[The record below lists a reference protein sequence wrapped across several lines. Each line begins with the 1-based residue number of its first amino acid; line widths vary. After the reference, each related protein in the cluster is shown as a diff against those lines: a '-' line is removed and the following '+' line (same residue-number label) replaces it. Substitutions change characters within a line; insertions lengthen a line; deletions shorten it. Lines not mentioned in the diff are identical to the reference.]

1 MKNKHNTMN
10 SAASS
15 KTYIKMQGQLLEDD
29 DCACLLVEAIAKKSQ
44 NIKWETMVDKKKV
57 SHKRIR
63 RVSMDRFYEL
73 VTGDENAFYKMC
85 MKLPLVV
92 DSIVKE
98 EKNID
103 IPKDTVVDDL
113 DKLLSIIGEE
123 EVNIAKAMAI
133 YMLGF
138 STYNGFGDKILDS
151 FGLESKESILKKIY
165 EYVGDKRRFADGG
178 TDFGFFRKN

>member
-1 MKNKHNTMN
+1 M
-10 SAASS
+10 
-15 KTYIKMQGQLLEDD
+15 L
-29 DCACLLVEAIAKKSQ
+29 
-44 NIKWETMVDKKKV
+44 DKKKV
-57 SHKRIR
+57 SHKLIR

-73 VTGDENAFYKMC
+73 VTGNENAFYKMC

-113 DKLLSIIGEE
+113 DKLSSIIGEE

-133 YMLGF
+133 YVR
-138 STYNGFGDKILDS
+138 I
-151 FGLESKESILKKIY
+151 
-165 EYVGDKRRFADGG
+165 
-178 TDFGFFRKN
+178 